1 MRSGAKNRDVH
12 GVAERPR
19 DAAAWPIET
28 RETLEEVK
36 DLRYR
41 LGRVKG
47 RLELEAVTRSS
58 LEESLQRERE
68 RADKLDA
75 QLTEPRL
82 QLQEIYDSRWYR
94 FFQ

>member
-1 MRSGAKNRDVH
+1 MRSGVKNRDVH
-12 GVAERPR
+12 GVEERPR
-19 DAAAWPIET
+19 DAAVWPIET

-36 DLRYR
+36 DLRYQ

-58 LEESLQRERE
+58 LEESLQRK

-75 QLTEPRL
+75 QLTELRL
-82 QLQEIYDSRWYR
+82 QLQEIHDPWWYR
-94 FFQ
+94 FFH